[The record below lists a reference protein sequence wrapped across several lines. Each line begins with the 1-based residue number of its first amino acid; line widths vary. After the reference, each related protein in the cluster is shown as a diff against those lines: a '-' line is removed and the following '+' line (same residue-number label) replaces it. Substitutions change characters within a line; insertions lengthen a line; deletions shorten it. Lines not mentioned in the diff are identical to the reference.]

1 MLSATQM
8 LRHNLHQLAI
18 ALDQL
23 GNVFVSCLFRE
34 KTWADETLSAHA
46 WRWHLE
52 GARDWPYRLID
63 RILFWQAGHCER
75 AYLSEKNGMQ
85 LPEDER

>member
-23 GNVFVSCLFRE
+23 GNVFVSCLFGE
-34 KTWADETLSAHA
+34 KAWADETLSAHA
-46 WRWHLE
+46 WRWQAE
-52 GARDWPYRLID
+52 GTREWPRRVID
-63 RILFWQAGHCER
+63 AILFWQDAHCRKAYENEKSR
-75 AYLSEKNGMQ
+75 AQ
-85 LPEDER
+85 LPEAER